1 MTTHGVSQLPVV
13 QDGECVGSLREAELM
28 GVVLADPALL
38 DRAVEGVMDV
48 PFPVVEGHADGQEV
62 TRLLRQN
69 HAVLVR
75 HAGAI
80 AGIVTRYDV
89 VKALTQGR

>member
-1 MTTHGVSQLPVV
+1 M
-13 QDGECVGSLREAELM
+13 GSVREAELM

-48 PFPVVEGHADGQEV
+48 PFPVVEAHADGQEV

-75 HAGAI
+75 QAGAI